1 MLNQDKAFLGRE
13 NTNLEDKVKR
23 MEDKV
28 DRLEHSLLDAKKQA
42 EKYMDRVLNA
52 NDDIKSKFE
61 SQYSNEIQDLK
72 DRQAKELEL
81 AKSNLVDIY
90 ERRVDDL
97 RDRKDDL
104 ERRNHKLET
113 DLREKNKNYEDLIF
127 EFRQLQKTGDE
138 EMGHL
143 KLDVRSK
150 QDQVNR
156 IQHLY
161 EDNLLLVK
169 ETKLENEALRA
180 KLDILKSEYYK
191 LESTARQGSA
201 DIKAE
206 LAVTKER
213 LANYELIEKELD
225 QAIMHVAEND
235 TIQGEGAYDVG
246 NALIQTITS
255 APTTAK
261 RRIQQSLLLANR
273 LQQKQ
278 KESEGL
284 HAEIMELKNKIENYD
299 AEAKLHKRL
308 LDRTNQPQ
316 SYMLQDIER
325 AERELEHAN
334 RKIKQTEEAMKK
346 LKAENEALRNSKK
359 NLNDDL

>member
-1 MLNQDKAFLGRE
+1 
-13 NTNLEDKVKR
+13 

-28 DRLEHSLLDAKKQA
+28 DRLEQSLLDAKKQA

-61 SQYSNEIQDLK
+61 NQYSNEIQDLK

-81 AKSNLVDIY
+81 TKSNLIDIY

-104 ERRNHKLET
+104 ERRNHKLES
-113 DLREKNKNYEDLIF
+113 DLRDKTKCYEDLIF
-127 EFRQLQKTGDE
+127 EFRHLQKTGDE

-150 QDQVNR
+150 QDAVSR

-201 DIKAE
+201 DIRAE
-206 LAVTKER
+206 LMVTKER
-213 LANYELIEKELD
+213 LSNYELIEKELD

-235 TIQGEGAYDVG
+235 QI
-246 NALIQTITS
+246 
-255 APTTAK
+255 
-261 RRIQQSLLLANR
+261 
-273 LQQKQ
+273 
-278 KESEGL
+278 
-284 HAEIMELKNKIENYD
+284 
-299 AEAKLHKRL
+299 
-308 LDRTNQPQ
+308 
-316 SYMLQDIER
+316 
-325 AERELEHAN
+325 
-334 RKIKQTEEAMKK
+334 
-346 LKAENEALRNSKK
+346 
-359 NLNDDL
+359 

>member
-1 MLNQDKAFLGRE
+1 
-13 NTNLEDKVKR
+13 

-28 DRLEHSLLDAKKQA
+28 DRLEQSLLDAKKQA

-61 SQYSNEIQDLK
+61 NQYSNEIQELK

-81 AKSNLVDIY
+81 AKSTLVDIY

-104 ERRNHKLET
+104 ERRNHKLEA
-113 DLREKNKNYEDLIF
+113 DLRDKTKSYEDLIF

-150 QDQVNR
+150 QDAVNR

-206 LAVTKER
+206 LAVAKER
-213 LANYELIEKELD
+213 LANYEMIEKELD

-235 TIQGEGAYDVG
+235 QIQGEGAFDIG

-261 RRIQQSLLLANR
+261 RRI
-273 LQQKQ
+273 
-278 KESEGL
+278 
-284 HAEIMELKNKIENYD
+284 
-299 AEAKLHKRL
+299 
-308 LDRTNQPQ
+308 
-316 SYMLQDIER
+316 
-325 AERELEHAN
+325 
-334 RKIKQTEEAMKK
+334 
-346 LKAENEALRNSKK
+346 
-359 NLNDDL
+359 

>member
-1 MLNQDKAFLGRE
+1 
-13 NTNLEDKVKR
+13 
-23 MEDKV
+23 
-28 DRLEHSLLDAKKQA
+28 
-42 EKYMDRVLNA
+42 
-52 NDDIKSKFE
+52 
-61 SQYSNEIQDLK
+61 
-72 DRQAKELEL
+72 
-81 AKSNLVDIY
+81 
-90 ERRVDDL
+90 VDDL

-104 ERRNHKLET
+104 ERRNHKLES
-113 DLREKNKNYEDLIF
+113 DLREKTKSYEDLIF

-150 QDQVNR
+150 QDAVNR

-206 LAVTKER
+206 LAVARER
-213 LANYELIEKELD
+213 LGNYEMIEKELD

-235 TIQGEGAYDVG
+235 HIQGEGAYDIG
-246 NALIQTITS
+246 NALIQTITN

-261 RRIQQSLLLANR
+261 RRIQ
-273 LQQKQ
+273 
-278 KESEGL
+278 
-284 HAEIMELKNKIENYD
+284 
-299 AEAKLHKRL
+299 
-308 LDRTNQPQ
+308 
-316 SYMLQDIER
+316 
-325 AERELEHAN
+325 
-334 RKIKQTEEAMKK
+334 
-346 LKAENEALRNSKK
+346 
-359 NLNDDL
+359 